1 MVNNNLIVER
11 EAQIQKLES
20 EVKDQVE
27 IFRQIEEKKLELEN
41 KMRINS
47 KTVEE
52 IQVLQLRIKSLE
64 EEKGELEKIISE

>member
-1 MVNNNLIVER
+1 MVNNNLIGER
-11 EAQIQKLES
+11 EAQILKLES

-52 IQVLQLRIKSLE
+52 IQVLQLKIKSLE
-64 EEKGELEKIISE
+64 EEKGDLEKIISE

>member
-1 MVNNNLIVER
+1 MVNNNLIGER

>member
-1 MVNNNLIVER
+1 MVNNNLIGER
-11 EAQIQKLES
+11 EAQILKLES

-64 EEKGELEKIISE
+64 DEKGDLEKLISE